1 MKLAL
6 ALVTASMW
14 VLLLPSAVTAQTK
27 QAEVTTDLLVPDTIK
42 PSGAHGTVVLEGD
55 IGPDGQAARFSYHPS
70 GGGLWIE
77 LVHTSYK
84 SQLSDWIAE
93 TLRELG
99 EGG

>member
-1 MKLAL
+1 VAR
-6 ALVTASMW
+6 V
-14 VLLLPSAVTAQTK
+14 
-27 QAEVTTDLLVPDTIK
+27 
-42 PSGAHGTVVLEGD
+42 HD

-77 LVHTSYK
+77 LVHTSFK

-99 EGG
+99 EDG